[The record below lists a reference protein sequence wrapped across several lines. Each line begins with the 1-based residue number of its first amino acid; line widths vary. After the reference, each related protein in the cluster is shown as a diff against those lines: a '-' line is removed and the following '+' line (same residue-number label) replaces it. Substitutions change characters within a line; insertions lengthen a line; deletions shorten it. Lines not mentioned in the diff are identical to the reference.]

1 MRKVKSKVRIHIRTF
16 RKILTGLL
24 ILICITPVAGYVALQ
39 FPQLQT
45 RIAHKAV
52 TALQEKI
59 DGKIE
64 VDRVAIVFVNKVM
77 AYGICITG
85 EQGDTLASVEKLSV
99 SISPS
104 DLLRGRI
111 HINRLF
117 LQNGCFNLIK
127 EGPGKYNNINRIFRT
142 APKPD
147 SLKKPFIMPD
157 MTADEIT
164 LRNMAFS
171 LVSPLA
177 DTIPVRDDCMNFK
190 NMRLKGIDA
199 RINRVK
205 IEDNTVSCRIR
216 DLGCYDRCGYQLQSL
231 SGSFSLDSAESRMD
245 NLHLI
250 DSWSE
255 INAEYLSFGYTS
267 GKDLKDF
274 VNKIVLGADFN
285 RSTLDFRSIGVFAP
299 SLRDNSLKMNL
310 KGGINGTVS
319 DLRTYDLQIT
329 SGPDTEL
336 HLSAALTGLPDIMDT
351 YFNVT
356 IKNITSS
363 PQSISDIISDFSSK
377 PNGIASVIPDTRIS
391 LNGIAYGTIDSLYGI
406 GALSSEAGKV
416 GFEACVRKDNSGNS
430 IQSSL
435 WVENLDLGQ
444 FLHSGTLGR
453 TGFNSKINAHL
464 PRKGSDKGISAE
476 IQSMNI
482 SSLNINGYEYRDI
495 DIKGSL
501 ADSIADVRLIS
512 HDRAVPAM
520 FQGVVTLDRNMHP
533 GRIRVFMDVP
543 YADLM
548 AMNLDKKG
556 TMATA
561 GVTASADLRL
571 TDRSVLGNIMLQD
584 ISYANNNG
592 QYHIDSIYIRSALSE
607 KRHTVTLQSPILQAG
622 YTSTD
627 SPARLVERLKLAMKT
642 TSTERL
648 LDIDTSRTSG
658 NNGYYNFHLRTFDMS
673 QICDI
678 IMPGLYIA
686 DSTTID
692 ISLDENN
699 ILKAGLQSSSI
710 AFRNK
715 KGNGYTFDGLA
726 VDADNYSDNV
736 RAALAVGSIRSG
748 GMTVDNTLLSLAGH
762 EDNLRLRLTYNNA
775 DTTWLNFSAMIDA
788 WKDRNGKLLADISID
803 SSGFNIRNHIWEL
816 SPAELSIRPREYTV
830 NGLGLYCGDDSLY
843 ISGAISE
850 NPESILSL
858 SLANFDLDLL
868 NSFTGNSLDLQGKLS
883 GKVDIDNLFSNMGA
897 TMELTG
903 DSLSLRGEKLG
914 RLSVLSRRDLPRD
927 RFNLLINNYIEDL
940 NPINI
945 SGYFIPG
952 RNYLDLDVTLNQMGM
967 RALSPF
973 LSDFVS
979 VTGGRL
985 SGEIDVTGQP
995 DRLMLSSSNSRID
1008 SLAIT
1013 PVFTKVPYIING
1025 PITLSNRSIDLD
1037 SLTIADPA
1045 GSTALLSGSLSH
1057 DFFKNIYLDANMT
1070 FADFQVLNTQERDNE
1085 KFYGNASA
1093 SGTVTLSGFT
1103 DNLLVDAQVSTAG
1116 NSSLH
1121 VPLSSSSSATTSDLI
1136 SYTDFRIPADSI
1148 SKVATESDDT
1158 KSKSGKGNIEIRA
1171 AATVTQGTELLVEM
1185 DKQLGEV
1192 LRCTGNGNLNLIL
1205 NPSRNLF
1212 DIRGDYTISEGSYH
1226 FVLSIQ
1232 SRDFI
1237 IDEGGTIA
1245 FNGDFRNT
1253 NLNVGATYRTKASIS
1268 TLIADTTSVGNRR
1281 NVDCGIHLQ
1290 GPLSNPE
1297 LSFTIDIPDLDP
1309 ITKGQVE
1316 SALSTPDKIQKQ
1328 FMALLISGSFV
1339 PDEQS
1344 GIINNSTILYS
1355 NASEILSNQF
1365 NNIFRQLDIPLDLGL
1380 NYQPGGSGGSWG
1392 MFDVAVSY
1400 QAFNNRLVINGNVGN
1415 DETSSNWA
1423 GDFDAEIKV
1432 DRQGKLRVTLF
1443 TRSADSYSNYLDN
1456 TQRSGL
1462 GITYQDE
1469 FDTFGDFWR
1478 NIFMSRKRREQYE
1491 LEILREAE
1499 EELEREAAEANIV
1512 KEEVLKPKENPMN
1525 FLEETGSV
1533 EYQEQGSVYYYK
1545 EEEENV
1551 KAE

>member
-1 MRKVKSKVRIHIRTF
+1 M
-16 RKILTGLL
+16 
-24 ILICITPVAGYVALQ
+24 ALQ

-52 TALQEKI
+52 SSLQDRI
-59 DGKIE
+59 DGRIE
-64 VDRVAIVFVNKVM
+64 VDRVAIVFINKVM
-77 AYGICITG
+77 VYGISITG
-85 EQGDTLASVEKLSV
+85 EKGDTLAAVGKLSL

-117 LQNGCFNLIK
+117 MQDGCFNLVK
-127 EGPGKYNNINRIFRT
+127 EGPGQYNNINRIFRT
-142 APKPD
+142 TPKPD
-147 SLKKPFIMPD
+147 SLKKPFSIPD

-171 LVSPLA
+171 LLSPLS
-177 DTIPVRDDCMNFK
+177 DTVPVRKDCMNFK
-190 NMRLKGIDA
+190 NMRLKDIDA
-199 RINRVK
+199 RINRVR
-205 IEDNTVSCRIR
+205 IEDNTISCRIR

-231 SGSFSLDSAESRMD
+231 SGSFSLDSVESRLD

-255 INAEYLSFGYTS
+255 INADYLSFGYTG
-267 GKDLKDF
+267 GKDLQDF
-274 VNKIVLGADFN
+274 VNKIVLGADLN
-285 RSTLDFRSIGVFAP
+285 SSTLDFRSIGVFAP
-299 SLRDNSLKMNL
+299 SLRDNALRIGL
-310 KGGINGTVS
+310 KGVINGTVS
-319 DLRTYDLQIT
+319 DLRTYGLEVT
-329 SGPDTEL
+329 SGSDTEVR
-336 HLSAALTGLPDIMDT
+336 LSAALTGLPDIKNT

-356 IKNITSS
+356 LKNIAST
-363 PQSISDIISDFSSK
+363 PQELSEIISRFSGK
-377 PNGIASVIPDTRIS
+377 PNGIASVIPDTKVS
-391 LNGIAYGTIDSLYGI
+391 LNGIAYGSIGDLYSI
-406 GALSSEAGKV
+406 GSLSSETGTI
-416 GFEACVRKDNSGNS
+416 GYEAELKSDSSGNGIRSS
-430 IQSSL
+430 I
-435 WVENLDLGQ
+435 WVENLDFGQ
-444 FLHSGTLGR
+444 ILNNSTLGR
-453 TGFNSKINAHL
+453 AGFNTRINAHL
-464 PRKGSDKGISAE
+464 PRKGSTDRLSAE
-476 IQSMNI
+476 IESLNI

-512 HDRAVPAM
+512 HDKAVPAM
-520 FQGVVTLDRNMHP
+520 FQGVVTLDKHLRP
-533 GRIRVFMDVP
+533 GRIRVFMDIP
-543 YADLM
+543 YADLT
-548 AMNLDKKG
+548 AMNLEKKG

-571 TDRSVLGNIMLQD
+571 TERSILGNIMLD
-584 ISYANNNG
+584 NISYANTNG
-592 QYHIDSIYIRSALSE
+592 QYHIDSIYIRSALSDQ
-607 KRHTVTLQSPILQAG
+607 RHIVTLESPILQAG

-627 SPARLVERLKLAMKT
+627 SPARLADRLKLAMKSA
-642 TSTERL
+642 STERL
-648 LDIDTSRTSG
+648 LKIDTSRTAG
-658 NNGYYNFHLRTFDMS
+658 DNGYYNFHLRTFDMS

-692 ISLDENN
+692 MSLDENN
-699 ILKAGLQSSSI
+699 ILKLGLQSSSI

-715 KGNGYTFDGLA
+715 KGSGYTFDGLA
-726 VDADNYSDNV
+726 VKAGNGEEDI
-736 RAALAVGSIRSG
+736 RAAVEVGSIRSG
-748 GMTVDNTLLSLAGH
+748 GMTAENTLLSLAGQ
-762 EDNLRLRLTYNNA
+762 EDNLHLRLTYNNA
-775 DTTWLNFSAMIDA
+775 DTTWLDFSAMINA
-788 WKDRNGKLLADISID
+788 WKDRNGRLMADIAID
-803 SSGFNIRNHIWEL
+803 SSGFNIRNHIWRL
-816 SPAELSIRPREYTV
+816 SPAELSIRPREYTID
-830 NGLGLYCGDDSLY
+830 GLGLYSGNDSLY
-843 ISGAISE
+843 ISGAVSE
-850 NPESILSL
+850 NPESTLSL
-858 SLANFDLDLL
+858 RLANFDLDLL
-868 NSFTGNSLDLQGKLS
+868 NSFTGNTLDLQGKLS
-883 GKVDIDNLFSNMGA
+883 GEVDIDNIFSNMGA

-903 DSLSLRGEKLG
+903 DSLSIKGEKLG
-914 RLSVLSRRDLPRD
+914 RLSVLSRRDLARD
-927 RFNLLINNYIEDL
+927 RFNLLVNNYIDDR

-952 RNYLDLDVTLNQMGM
+952 RNYLDLDMTLTQMQL
-967 RALSPF
+967 RVLSPF

-979 VTGGRL
+979 VTDGCL

-995 DRLMLSSSNSRID
+995 DRLMLGSSNSRID
-1008 SLAIT
+1008 SMAIT
-1013 PVFTKVPYIING
+1013 PAFTKVPYIING
-1025 PITLSNRSIDLD
+1025 PITLSTRSIYLD

-1045 GSTALLSGSLSH
+1045 GSTALLTGNITH
-1057 DFFKNIYLDANMT
+1057 DFFKNIYLDANMA
-1070 FADFQVLNTQERDNE
+1070 FDNFQVLNTQERDNE

-1103 DNLLVDAQVSTAG
+1103 DNLTVDAQVATAG

-1136 SYTDFRIPADSI
+1136 SYTDFRIPADS
-1148 SKVATESDDT
+1148 SATVSSEAGETSGQ
-1158 KSKSGKGNIEIRA
+1158 SGKGNIEIRA
-1171 AATVTQGTELLVEM
+1171 TASVTQGTELLIEM

-1192 LRCTGNGNLNLIL
+1192 LRCTGNGNINLTL

-1237 IDEGGTIA
+1237 INEGGTIA

-1462 GITYQDE
+1462 GVTYQDE

-1478 NIFMSRKRREQYE
+1478 NIFMSRKRKEQYE
-1491 LEILREAE
+1491 LEQLRKAE
-1499 EELEREAAEANIV
+1499 EELEKEAAEANIV

-1533 EYQEQGSVYYYK
+1533 EYQEQGAEVYYYK
-1545 EEEENV
+1545 EEEEGDV
-1551 KAE
+1551 KAEQP